1 MIQPGA
7 RNLITDVDGVLIGNA
22 DDQTLRSGVT
32 VVLPEAP
39 ATAAVDV
46 RGGAPGSR
54 EIDSLDPTCLVDR
67 VDAVCLSGGSAFGLD
82 SAAGVTAWLVAQGRG
97 FAVGPARVPIVPG
110 AILFDLLNGGDKEW
124 GEETPYRALGLAACE
139 AAAPEFRLGNAG
151 AGLGAKAG
159 RLKGGLGSVSAVA
172 EDGIQVGAL
181 MAVNCFGSVTV
192 PDSPSFWAWS
202 LEQGG
207 ELGGQPA
214 PRPGPGLDL
223 DYPFES
229 LLGANT
235 TIGVVATNVSLDKA
249 QAQRI
254 AIMAQDGLARA
265 VRPVHTP
272 FDGDIVFVLSTAR
285 RPLPEPIP
293 ASLARVGMMAADC
306 VARAIARGVYAAEP
320 LGDLPSYRQL
330 HGDQLLGAA

>member
-7 RNLITDVDGVLIGNA
+7 RNLITDVDGVLVGNA
-22 DDQTLRSGVT
+22 EDEGLRSGVT

-46 RGGAPGSR
+46 RGGAPGTR
-54 EIDSLDPTCLVDR
+54 EIDSLDPTCLVDG

-82 SAAGVTAWLVAQGRG
+82 AASGVMAWLKAQGRG

-124 GEETPYRALGLAACE
+124 GEETPYRALGLEAC
-139 AAAPEFRLGNAG
+139 AAAGPEFRLGNAG

-159 RLKGGLGSVSAVA
+159 RYKGGLGSVSALA
-172 EDGIQVGAL
+172 EDGVQVGAL

-192 PDSPSFWAWS
+192 PGSASFWAWT

-214 PRPGPGLDL
+214 PRPGAGLDL
-223 DYPFES
+223 DYPFEA
-229 LLGANT
+229 LLGAST
-235 TIGVVATNVSLDKA
+235 TIGVVATNVSLDKG
-249 QAQRI
+249 QALRV
-254 AIMAQDGLARA
+254 AIMAQDGIARA

-272 FDGDIVFVLSTAR
+272 FDGDAVFVLSTAQ
-285 RPLPEPIP
+285 RPLAEPVP
-293 ASLARVGMMAADC
+293 ASLGRLGLMAADC
-306 VARAIARGVYAAEP
+306 VARATARGVYAAEP
-320 LGDLPSYRQL
+320 LGDLPGYRQL
-330 HGDQLLGAA
+330 HGEQLLGAG